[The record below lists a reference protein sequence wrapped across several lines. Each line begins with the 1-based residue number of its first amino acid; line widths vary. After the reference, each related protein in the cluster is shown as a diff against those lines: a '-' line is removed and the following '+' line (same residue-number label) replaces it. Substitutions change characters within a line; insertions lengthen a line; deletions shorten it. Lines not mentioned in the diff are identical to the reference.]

1 MQLQKNIP
9 SVLAL
14 VMAFV
19 LLSGLMGVTAR
30 AAVLYTETFTTGSY
44 VTYSTYSTNA
54 GYGANPWKAYDD
66 TYHQD
71 LSNNASYY
79 TGTGT
84 DSVGIVAAN
93 DKHGTAGIAAVY
105 NASTANGD
113 IFNVFR
119 SGLSIVNP
127 GSLTFDAMRRT
138 TDNTATL
145 QLMVQVGS
153 QWYVSSVITT
163 PTGAGA
169 GSSFFQANAS
179 TITFD
184 FTTNTSW
191 YTYTPTFSTS
201 MTANLSGSPVTVDM
215 SQQTLTGI
223 GMYATVGTS
232 QALYFDNLV
241 VDSVPEPTIAML
253 LGMGAFGMLWQ
264 LNRRRRV

>member
-1 MQLQKNIP
+1 MQLQKITHP
-9 SVLAL
+9 MLTL

-19 LLSGLMGVTAR
+19 LLSGLMGVSAQ
-30 AAVLYTETFTTGSY
+30 ASVLYTETFSTTTY
-44 VTYSTYSTNA
+44 VTYSSYSTTA

-71 LSNNASYY
+71 MSNNASYY

-84 DSVGIVAAN
+84 DSVGITGAN
-93 DKHGTAGIAAVY
+93 DLHGTKGVAAVY

-119 SGLSIVNP
+119 SGLSIANP
-127 GSLTFDAMRRT
+127 GSLTFDAMKGAGGT
-138 TDNTATL
+138 TATL

-153 QWYVSSVITT
+153 QWYVSSFVTSSL
-163 PTGAGA
+163 GSGA
-169 GSSFFQANAS
+169 GSGAFSANAS

-201 MTANLSGSPVTVDM
+201 MTANLSASPVTVDM

-223 GMYATVGTS
+223 GLYATVGTNQS
-232 QALYFDNLV
+232 LYFDNLV
-241 VDSVPEPTIAML
+241 VNSIPEPTTTML

-264 LNRRRRV
+264 MNRRRS